1 MWRLD
6 FAGHAVFSRQE
17 PPSSPQELR
26 LPDVAS
32 CPWGPPPPPPGQGSS
47 EESDSFPRCLFMPF
61 GKSLVNSHPVV
72 VCLTQARAL
81 V

>member
-32 CPWGPPPPPPGQGSS
+32 CPWGPPIPTSLAGQLRGVGLLSKVFVYDFWK
-47 EESDSFPRCLFMPF
+47 ESC
-61 GKSLVNSHPVV
+61 
-72 VCLTQARAL
+72 
-81 V
+81 